1 MSCRNSNF
9 DGKCD
14 LWDDTDLMFE
24 HIANSCDSDGICLV
38 EDDEYPS
45 MSCEDYEER

>member
-1 MSCRNSNF
+1 MACRYCGW

-14 LWDDTDLMFE
+14 SWDDTDVLFE
-24 HIANSCDSDGICLV
+24 HIANSCDSTGHCLV
-38 EDDEYPS
+38 EDDEDPS